1 MDKLK
6 SIITSNHIKTG
17 LLILSIASYIGG
29 TLWYEKI
36 KYKPRNNTQA
46 EVLENNNKTNYSGYY
61 DTTIVNREA
70 HYSQPDTNKKY
81 KEDTL
86 IQDIPQDITDICRLP
101 EIWGVRLPLSISLTG
116 KSFAATLS
124 KSLQH
129 GERDIDISD
138 YTSLLPKASIDAI
151 GSGAICIT
159 SARQFLKYHIG
170 HPSQLTPWAQDFFSL
185 QWSDRYNPK
194 SKKSDW
200 SVRYTTHFLQKNDI
214 GYEAQYRDNI
224 TNIQAGDM
232 IFVLFA
238 GSNYKHQSDY
248 QDTNPAT
255 HIMVG
260 VGTQTITLPKSMFH
274 NIDTNDHDEILRQFY
289 NQRLDQS
296 CNKISAK
303 QFKKQ
308 QEHIQKKYPSIKLPQ
323 IEVDSMITITGDMT
337 VDEFAGK
344 MCLRFFHERLIQSS
358 GVPNQAWFTFLPT
371 TIYSLQHPEKFFED
385 PTIYKKSI
393 EFAEGLESSEFILPN
408 KDWSWPWLGE
418 MIRNS
423 DSTTYSATTQADR
436 FFNNFSQA
444 QIPYPLVKSINET
457 SQTMIDEKIKADF
470 PLQVAK
476 REKLLQVH
484 NSVPHQDRPI
494 IQIQNGNTR
503 LWSMISHIDT
513 LISQYDDTLWSQRIS
528 MTQWEKWTILSE
540 IQQGFW
546 VFHSDNTVSTIHFWE
561 SLQAGEI
568 LILHMPSILSIIEKN
583 LITRQYYI
591 LPSIPTD
598 HLPIDY
604 YVGQVIDNVCK
615 DRPDIRGILYGI
627 ATSESPW
634 REWEYAYTRKHL
646 KTISEQYLWWYY
658 ITNKVPFINKISSE
672 WIFQMRAGN
681 YELSHYRQTIEYIK
695 SASFQQQMK
704 TQFHLSQPWERE
716 QYRSTHG
723 GNYINEMEVLLTD
736 HSWGFKSSEKNY
748 DPVRSKKLKTL
759 FNDLI
764 TLKFEYEDD
773 DIISLTFATSLAKYD
788 LIDKKKK
795 LIKNCSIILW
805 IDKESLITDTDHRRS
820 LDEIVR
826 MMHTGETVTY
836 KKIIILYIGEIIK
849 EQKLDINND
858 GSVWSLP
865 DYRSQWFDKNYYLYL
880 DSIIKHLESLMIQTP
895 YHDNKTAKE
904 LLSQLKVI
912 NVKGNIIDQL
922 PNIQKLVQI
931 IESQDTIAG
940 TSSQTKFLPTPEI
953 LYTHPLFKY
962 YIARANIDKK
972 EENVPIW
979 LLVGSSGF
987 MILFILLMGVEMTK
1001 YARRKGRI

>member
-6 SIITSNHIKTG
+6 NIIKSNPIKTG

-36 KYKPRNNTQA
+36 KYQSRNNMQA
-46 EVLENNNKTNYSGYY
+46 EVLEKDSKTNYSGYY
-61 DTTIVNREA
+61 DTTITHKEA
-70 HYSQPDTNKKY
+70 HYSQPDTNKRY
-81 KEDTL
+81 QEDTL
-86 IQDIPQDITDICRLP
+86 IQDIPQHISDICRLP

-116 KSFAATLS
+116 KAFAATLS
-124 KSLQH
+124 ESLQH
-129 GERDIDISD
+129 GKRDIDIPD
-138 YTSLLPKASIDAI
+138 YTSLLPQSSIDAI

-159 SARQFLKYHIG
+159 SARQLLKYHIG
-170 HPSQLTPWAQDFFSL
+170 HPSQLTPWAKDFFSI
-185 QWSDRYNPK
+185 QWPDRCNPK

-200 SVRYTTHFLQKNDI
+200 SVRYTTHFLDKNDI
-214 GYEAQYRDNI
+214 WYEVQYRDNI

-238 GSNYKHQSDY
+238 GSHYKHQSDY

-260 VGTQTITLPKSMFH
+260 VGTQTITLPKTMFNH
-274 NIDTNDHDEILRQFY
+274 IDTNDHNEILRQFY

-303 QFKKQ
+303 KFKKQ
-308 QEHIQKKYPSIKLPQ
+308 QEHIQKLYPNLELPQ
-323 IEVDSMITITGDMT
+323 VSIQDSIVQITGDMT
-337 VDEFAGK
+337 VDEFSGK
-344 MCLRFFHERLIQSS
+344 MCFRFFHERLIQSS
-358 GVPNQAWFTFLPT
+358 GAANQEWFTFLPT

-385 PTIYKKSI
+385 PTIYTKSI
-393 EFAEGLESSEFILPN
+393 VFAEGLESSWFILPN
-408 KDWSWPWLGE
+408 KDWSWLWLGE

-436 FFNNFSQA
+436 FFNNFNQE
-444 QIPYPLVKSINET
+444 QIPYPLVKSINEK

-476 REKLLQVH
+476 REKLLQIH
-484 NSVPHQDRPI
+484 NTMPHQDRPV
-494 IQIQNGNTR
+494 IQIQNGYTR
-503 LWSMISHIDT
+503 LWSMTSHIDT
-513 LISQYDDTLWSQRIS
+513 LILQYDDTLWSQRIS
-528 MTQWEKWTILSE
+528 MTQWEKWLILSQ
-540 IQQGFW
+540 IISWFW
-546 VFHSDNTVSTIHFWE
+546 VFHSDNTVSPVHFWE
-561 SLQAGEI
+561 PLQAGEI
-568 LILHMPSILSIIEKN
+568 AIFHMPSILSIIEKE
-583 LITRQYYI
+583 LIIRKYYI

-598 HLPIDY
+598 HFPIDY

-658 ITNKVPFINKISSE
+658 MTDKMPFIKKISSE

-695 SASFQQQMK
+695 SASFQQQIK
-704 TQFHLSQPWERE
+704 TQFHFSQQWERE
-716 QYRSTHG
+716 QYWSTHG
-723 GNYINEMEVLLTD
+723 GTYIDKMEMLLTD

-748 DPVRSKKLKTL
+748 DPILSDKFKAL

-764 TLKFEYEDD
+764 ELKFEYTDD
-773 DIISLTFATSLAKYD
+773 DIISLTFATTLAKYD

-795 LIKNCSIILW
+795 LIKNCSAILW
-805 IDKESLITDTDHRRS
+805 IDKESLITDTHHRRS

-836 KKIIILYIGEIIK
+836 KKLIILYIDEIIK
-849 EQKLDINND
+849 EKKMDINND
-858 GSVWSLP
+858 GSTWSLP
-865 DYRSQWFDKNYYLYL
+865 DYKSQWFDKNYYLCL
-880 DSIIKHLESLMIQTP
+880 DSIIKHLENIIIQTP
-895 YHDNKTAKE
+895 YHDNKTTKE
-904 LLSQLKVI
+904 LLSQLKII
-912 NVKGNIIDQL
+912 NAKGNIINQL
-922 PNIQKLVQI
+922 PNIQKLAQI
-931 IESQDTIAG
+931 IESQDAIAG
-940 TSSQTKFLPTPEI
+940 SSPQTKFLPTPEI

-972 EENVPIW
+972 DENLPFW
-979 LLVGSSGF
+979 LLMSSYGF
-987 MILFILLMGVEMTK
+987 GLVFLLLLSIQIIRQKTK
-1001 YARRKGRI
+1001 KP